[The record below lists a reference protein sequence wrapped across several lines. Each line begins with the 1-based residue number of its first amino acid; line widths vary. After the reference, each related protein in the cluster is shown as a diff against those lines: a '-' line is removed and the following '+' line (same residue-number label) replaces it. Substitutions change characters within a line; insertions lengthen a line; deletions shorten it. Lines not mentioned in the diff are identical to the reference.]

1 VLTGCYGHTFDA
13 LPPEQTNISYKQEE
27 RADQSAGQGD
37 QGLGVALPH
46 RSFALA
52 VGAGDAVELI
62 AENAAR

>member
-1 VLTGCYGHTFDA
+1 IRRGSGLWRGWGELATVA
-13 LPPEQTNISYKQEE
+13 EQGPDEV
-27 RADQSAGQGD
+27 DQSAGQGD

-52 VGAGDAVELI
+52 VGAGEAVESI